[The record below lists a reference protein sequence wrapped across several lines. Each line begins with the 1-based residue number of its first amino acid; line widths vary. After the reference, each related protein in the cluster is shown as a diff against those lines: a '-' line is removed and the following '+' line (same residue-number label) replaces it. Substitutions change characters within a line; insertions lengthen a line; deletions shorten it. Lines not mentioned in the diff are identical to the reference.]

1 MHLRELQLR
10 LRSCPL
16 WQRRVPDDVAQ
27 RLAFGFVL
35 LEDFAFCV
43 VADDFVVDEAG
54 EVQAA
59 GAELGH
65 VGGGVGEMVVMVVV
79 VKMDEVEKERMRR
92 YPQGQDLRRWC

>member
-1 MHLRELQLR
+1 MR
-10 LRSCPL
+10 LRPCSL
-16 WQRRVPDDVAQ
+16 WERRVADDVAQ

-35 LEDFAFCV
+35 FEDFAFCV

-65 VGGGVGEMVVMVVV
+65 CDGVEG
-79 VKMDEVEKERMRR
+79 DERCGDG
-92 YPQGQDLRRWC
+92 GQDV